1 MQTQV
6 WPMLRNFAAIAPCT
20 AASTSASSKT
30 MKGALPPSS
39 SPTFFTVEAACCISS
54 LPTGVEP
61 VKPMKRTA
69 GCVVMTLPIATASP
83 VTMLSTPLG
92 KPARIASSIRAKAV
106 SGVSGA
112 GLTTKVQPA
121 ARPGEHLRVIIAAG
135 KFHGVIAAQTPTG
148 CFWMMMREFGKGEGI
163 VSP

>member
-1 MQTQV
+1 
-6 WPMLRNFAAIAPCT
+6 
-20 AASTSASSKT
+20 

-39 SPTFFTVEAACCISS
+39 SPTFFTVEAACCIRS

-69 GCVVMTLPIATASP
+69 GWLVITPPIAWASP

-92 KPARIASSIRAKAV
+92 KPACSASATSASAV

-121 ARPGEHLRVIIAAG
+121 ARPGAHLRVIIAAG
-135 KFHGVIAAQTPTG
+135 KFQGVIAAQTPTG
-148 CFWMMMREFGKGEGI
+148 CLATMMREFGKGEGM